1 VLCLAGNSSKLT
13 AFVFGKPAGNLNQRM
28 LYTALTRASCL
39 LLVVASPAAI
49 SRMWLDKGKG

>member
-1 VLCLAGNSSKLT
+1 
-13 AFVFGKPAGNLNQRM
+13 M